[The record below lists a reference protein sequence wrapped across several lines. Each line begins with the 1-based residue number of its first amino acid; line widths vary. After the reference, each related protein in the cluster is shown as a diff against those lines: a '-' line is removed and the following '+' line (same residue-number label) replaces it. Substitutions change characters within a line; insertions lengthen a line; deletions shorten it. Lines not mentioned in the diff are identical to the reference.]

1 MVLTSDKHEMLINLI
16 LSLNCVS
23 PLWGVI
29 RIPSKKEQD
38 SGKTTDALIVCFF
51 KENPFIFTNPCKLT
65 GKENEQKEPCKMCA
79 AAYR

>member
-23 PLWGVI
+23 PLREII
-29 RIPSKKEQD
+29 RTPSEKEQD
-38 SGKTTDALIVCFF
+38 SGKKDPLIVCFF
-51 KENPFIFTNPCKLT
+51 KENPFIFTSPCKLT